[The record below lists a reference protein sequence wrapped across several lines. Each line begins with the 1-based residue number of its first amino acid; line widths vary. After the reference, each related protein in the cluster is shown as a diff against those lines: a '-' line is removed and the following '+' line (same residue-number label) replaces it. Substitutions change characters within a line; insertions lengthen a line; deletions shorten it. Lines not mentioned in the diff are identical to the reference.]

1 MYVHSL
7 VHPTRCSQGS
17 AHSHTCTH
25 TDPSNPVFP
34 RISTQPHMYTHRSIQ
49 PSAPGDQHTAT
60 HVHSQVHPTQCSQG
74 SAHSHTCTPTGP
86 SNPVLPG
93 ISTQPHMYTH
103 RSIQPSAP
111 GDEHT
116 ATHVHSQV
124 HPTRCSQ
131 GSAHSHTCTLTG
143 PSNPVFPRISTQP
156 HMYVHSQVHP
166 TRCSQ
171 GSAQNHTCALTGPSN
186 PVFPGIST
194 QPHMCTHRSI
204 QPGVPR
210 DQHTVTHVHSQV
222 HPTQCTW
229 GSAHSHTC
237 TLTGLSNPVFPG
249 ITTQPHMYT
258 HRSIQPSVLGDQHTV
273 THIHSQVHSTR
284 CSQGSAHSHT
294 CIHTGPFNPVFL
306 EISTQSHM
314 YTHRSIQPSVP
325 GDQHT
330 VTHVHSQVHPTQCS
344 WGSAHSHTCT
354 LTGPF
359 NLVFLGISTQPH
371 MYTHRSIQPG
381 VPGDQHTATHVHSQ
395 VHPTQCFWGSSY
407 SHT

>member
-1 MYVHSL
+1 
-7 VHPTRCSQGS
+7 
-17 AHSHTCTH
+17 
-25 TDPSNPVFP
+25 
-34 RISTQPHMYTHRSIQ
+34 MYTHRSIQ
-49 PSAPGDQHTAT
+49 PSVPRDEHTAT
-60 HVHSQVHPTQCSQG
+60 HVHSQVHQTQCSWG
-74 SAHSHTCTPTGP
+74 SSYSYTCTLTGP
-86 SNPVLPG
+86 SNPVFPG
-93 ISTQPHMYTH
+93 MSTQSYMYTH
-103 RSIQPSAP
+103 RSIQPGVP
-111 GDEHT
+111 GDQHT

-131 GSAHSHTCTLTG
+131 GSAHSHTCTPTG
-143 PSNPVFPRISTQP
+143 PSTPSAPGDEHTATHVHSQVHPTQCSQGSAQSHTCTYTHRSIQP
-156 HMYVHSQVHP
+156 GVSRDQHTTTHVHSQVHP

-171 GSAQNHTCALTGPSN
+171 GSAHSHTCALTGPSN

-284 CSQGSAHSHT
+284 CSHGSAHSHT

-330 VTHVHSQVHPTQCS
+330 VTHVHSQGHPTQCS

-371 MYTHRSIQPG
+371 MYTDRSIQPG

-395 VHPTQCFWGSSY
+395 VHPTQCSWGSSY